1 MVAIDTNVLVRLLVR
16 DDHAQAKRALA
27 LFDKNEIYI
36 CKTVLLETEW
46 VLRFS
51 YELSEPAILNA
62 LQSVVGLPQVTVEDA
77 PAVAEAL
84 GLLEAGMDFA
94 DALHLC
100 SNREAAPFATFD
112 KRMKQRAN
120 KAAPGR
126 HIEMV

>member
-1 MVAIDTNVLVRLLVR
+1 MRWHDGVFVNAI
-16 DDHAQAKRALA
+16 
-27 LFDKNEIYI
+27 
-36 CKTVLLETEW
+36 
-46 VLRFS
+46 
-51 YELSEPAILNA
+51 
-62 LQSVVGLPQVTVEDA
+62 A

-84 GLLEAGMDFA
+84 DMFEAGMDFT

-126 HIEMV
+126 HIEIP